1 MLPALINKLPKYI
14 LIDLRNVYDVL
25 DELHSDEE
33 LPMMDMEAVMSIVVD
48 LLFKPSNGGRILT
61 DTVKFIVTEF
71 IGKAFTDS
79 LDVEEVLGYYRIRD
93 TLMRAILMCYREF
106 EQHGLYLENRLLYDY
121 GERRTDRI
129 ALLRRRQHI
138 CL

>member
-79 LDVEEVLGYYRIRD
+79 LDVEEV
-93 TLMRAILMCYREF
+93 
-106 EQHGLYLENRLLYDY
+106 
-121 GERRTDRI
+121 
-129 ALLRRRQHI
+129 
-138 CL
+138 